1 MTMDD
6 RYFTIRQ
13 PARHEIKVK
22 GSRFIGE
29 CAEADSAERALDIL
43 EAIRRREHAAT
54 HHCYAWRV
62 GLFDDITFKYS
73 DDGEPSGTAGR
84 PIYDNICG
92 HDLNNILVVVTR
104 YFGGTKLGTGGL
116 ARAYADTAGLAL
128 DQSGRRQHFRWAHY
142 RLELQF
148 PWYDQWLKLA
158 NRLDVRTEDSHFSE
172 IVRLSVKIRQSRAPD
187 LESAFVELTS
197 GKGTIERIETAST
210 D

>member
-1 MTMDD
+1 MHDE
-6 RYFTIRQ
+6 YYTIAR
-13 PARHEIKVK
+13 PASAEIKVK

-29 CAEADSAERALDIL
+29 TFLVSTPDDALDRL
-43 EAIRRREHAAT
+43 ETVRKREHAAT
-54 HHCYAWRV
+54 HHCYAYRV
-62 GLFDDITFKYS
+62 GLGDQPTFKYS
-73 DDGEPSGTAGR
+73 DDGEPNGTAGK
-84 PIYDNICG
+84 PIYDAVCG
-92 HDLNNILVVVTR
+92 RDLTSTLLVVTR